1 MAKCDPRPG
10 KYMATC
16 LMYRCDVVPKDVN
29 AAVATIKTKRTIQF
43 VDWCPIGFKVDYQ
56 KPNGNINDINSNG
69 IDNIVGLNDPQQDE
83 NMNLYNMIEQ
93 VRSQIYELE
102 KQNIEKRL
110 EESMACINNITNKIN
125 RELNLLVHLQPLDNI
140 HLDMGQAL
148 QYISKWRPYKSS
160 NNERK
165 TYLKKIKSWN
175 TCQRSLQYGTYLFVE
190 IFTQSIQYAK
200 ECARTVFNDLNKC
213 EIYCKLLA
221 ISFIN
226 ALCKHQYATHKKR
239 QNVDLIPRKSLK
251 NESNLTSEI
260 QKYLQQ
266 EVSGAQQIEE
276 CSTQQIAKMINSLR

>member
-160 NNERK
+160 NNERE
-165 TYLKKIKSWN
+165 TYLKKVKSWN
-175 TCQRSLQYGTYLFVE
+175 KCQRSSQHGTYLFVIVFKASME
-190 IFTQSIQYAK
+190 YARK
-200 ECARTVFNDLNKC
+200 SASTIWNEVNIRAVYYR
-213 EIYCKLLA
+213 LLLLSYIKA
-221 ISFIN
+221 LSGHKYISN
-226 ALCKHQYATHKKR
+226 HR
-239 QNVDLIPRKSLK
+239 NVHLIPRHTLKKQSPLKSLIEQWLQK
-251 NESNLTSEI
+251 HLPCAEEIEQNSAESIS
-260 QKYLQQ
+260 
-266 EVSGAQQIEE
+266 
-276 CSTQQIAKMINSLR
+276 